1 MTNASVVLVDAS
13 RLFREGL
20 RRLFSDSSSLLTVV
34 HESVSI
40 EDALPFVESLQPSL
54 ILVDLP
60 DARVELAAH
69 FRQLRS
75 AALRARIVVLTD
87 TIRVDR
93 LADALSAGVDGYLLK
108 NMSSDALHQS
118 LRLVLLGE
126 KVFPTDLAHLLTD
139 GRIASR
145 SDAGQTSKFN
155 DLSNREMQI
164 LGCLLSGAQN
174 KQIAYELKI
183 SDGTVKVHLKTILKK
198 IRVQNRTQAAI
209 WAMNHGIAKTRGTDA
224 QRELAVA

>member
-1 MTNASVVLVDAS
+1 MTNHSVVLIDAS

-20 RRLFSDSSSLLTVV
+20 RRLFSDSTSLLSVV

-40 EDALPFVESLQPSL
+40 EEALPFVGSLQPSL

-60 DARVELAAH
+60 DVVVELASH
-69 FRQLRS
+69 FQQIR
-75 AALRARIVVLTD
+75 AAAPRTRIVVLTD
-87 TIRVDR
+87 TMRVDR
-93 LADALSAGVDGYLLK
+93 LSDALSAGVDGYLLK
-108 NMSSDALHQS
+108 TMSSDALHQS

-126 KVFPTDLAHLLTD
+126 KVFPTDLAHLLTE

-145 SDAGQTSKFN
+145 HDVGQASKFN

-209 WAMNHGIAKTRGTDA
+209 WAMNNGIAKTRGADA